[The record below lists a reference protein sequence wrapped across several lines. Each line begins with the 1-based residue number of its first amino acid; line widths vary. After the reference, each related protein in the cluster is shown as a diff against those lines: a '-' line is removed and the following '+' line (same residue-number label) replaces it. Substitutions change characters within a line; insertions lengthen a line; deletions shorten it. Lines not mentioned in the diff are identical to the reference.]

1 MQPPYNDPLPSWS
14 LAGRLYAVV
23 DTSDLAN
30 AGHRAEPLY
39 RPRSNL
45 AALTDSPYLVEVD
58 PAALSWLKTALWP
71 NDDWGLFL
79 VLPERQG
86 SSRPDE
92 AFRALHRHL
101 LTFLQVLSPTGDLWL
116 FRGHGPRLVPAFLG
130 ARA

>member
-1 MQPPYNDPLPSWS
+1 VATGYPASGRATRPAGGPPP
-14 LAGRLYAVV
+14 GRLEV
-23 DTSDLAN
+23 L
-30 AGHRAEPLY
+30 RAWPE
-39 RPRSNL
+39 RSNL